1 MEKQKQK
8 QHTYKEYLGI
18 CKNIAFELNLNNNEI
33 LLAELI
39 GLLHDIGRFE
49 QVRIYNTFIDKNSIN
64 HGEYGVKILFDD
76 GLIRKFVQEDTY
88 DEIIKSAI
96 LNHNKSNIPQ
106 GLDEKEEL
114 YSKIIRDADKIDIY
128 YVLNTGEIQDTYCC
142 EDMSN
147 DIIKDEI
154 VKQFKKDHIIDYTI
168 RETAAEI
175 MVSHISYIFDFN
187 YNFTLQIIQEND
199 YINKLVNRYKFKNE
213 DTKRK
218 IQECAKIANDYIKQ
232 RLK

>member
-1 MEKQKQK
+1 
-8 QHTYKEYLGI
+8 
-18 CKNIAFELNLNNNEI
+18 
-33 LLAELI
+33 
-39 GLLHDIGRFE
+39 
-49 QVRIYNTFIDKNSIN
+49 
-64 HGEYGVKILFDD
+64 
-76 GLIRKFVQEDTY
+76 
-88 DEIIKSAI
+88 
-96 LNHNKSNIPQ
+96 
-106 GLDEKEEL
+106 
-114 YSKIIRDADKIDIY
+114 
-128 YVLNTGEIQDTYCC
+128 
-142 EDMSN
+142 MSN